1 MSMTETLVTLGLMA
15 VLIGVSATIIT
26 SARRSR
32 ARTACVA
39 NLHAIGNAFNLY
51 LSDYK
56 DVYPAPTPAAQW
68 EDLMR
73 PYIPRTTFQCPADAE
88 LFTALG
94 SSYNWRDTGDPA
106 TTLAGVP
113 AVRVQ
118 NLQAALAFDAFPG
131 WHAPKKI
138 QVLKADNSQVL
149 MSQSDFFRDLQ
160 TSPTGR

>member
-1 MSMTETLVTLGLMA
+1 MTETIVTVALLA
-15 VLIGVSATIIT
+15 ILIGISVAVV
-26 SARRSR
+26 AGGRRSR

-39 NLHAIGNAFNLY
+39 NLHAIGNAMNLY
-51 LSDYK
+51 LSDYG
-56 DVYPAPTPAAQW
+56 DVYPAPSPHAQW

-73 PYIPRTTFQCPADAE
+73 AYIPRKTFQCAADTE

-94 SSYNWRDTGDPA
+94 SSYNWRDTGDPV

-118 NLQAALAFDAFPG
+118 RTTAALAFDAFPG
-131 WHAPKKI
+131 WHTQGKI
-138 QVLKADNSQVL
+138 QVLKADNSQEL

-160 TSPTGR
+160 SSPTGR